1 MHHIIPPIVY
11 DRLKPY
17 IPAIYFLFIAFILFS
32 NNGNVSLWD
41 QDEAAYAGFAKK
53 MVSSGD
59 WSVPEFMWS
68 EIHRKPPLHFWNICL
83 SYKLFGINE
92 FSVRFPSALFTFLT
106 YLFIYF
112 AGRSLFGE
120 KMAFFGAVVLSTS
133 LFIPSLA
140 KVSVTDATLLFFSTV
155 CAFAL
160 LYILQKRSLYWSII
174 FWTAFSLALLTKG
187 PPILL
192 FTGVL
197 IGIIILLHP
206 DRKNLVVL
214 HPWFFLPVA
223 CLPLFLWGY
232 YVSQKDEGAFI
243 KWMLDWYVFKRI
255 SGSVLGQTGPPGT
268 HLLGLAIFFL
278 PYFMFFP
285 KAFWNSISGI
295 FKKDK
300 GIIFFLS
307 AWFIAGWF
315 LYEWSPSK
323 LPAYVIAAHVPLA
336 ILIGKNVDECRKT
349 MALPQSSL
357 IIIHGLIMILLSAS
371 FFLAP
376 IIFQPLFSMK
386 LYFTLVSVVLFIS
399 SVIILFYRRSPHFIY
414 MMIGI
419 NLLFQL
425 AVWVVLLP
433 QADGLKDA
441 SKEVA
446 DYVQMNASPTSTVLI
461 GNDQGRPPS
470 LPFYLGLNFTDVKEE
485 YNPDTL
491 MAKFQSNE
499 PYVLILNQEQLDK
512 SVTLFP
518 HLKFKKISSLLIDR
532 NQNTCYYILINEQ
545 GYRNTAI
552 DKRIARTTNTI
563 RKIII

>member
-1 MHHIIPPIVY
+1 MHTNILTIIY
-11 DRLKPY
+11 NRLKPH
-17 IPAIYFLFIAFILFS
+17 IPAVYFVFIAFILFS

-41 QDEAAYAGFAKK
+41 QDEAAYAGFAKE
-53 MVSSGD
+53 MVTSGD
-59 WSVPEFMWS
+59 WSVPQFMWS

-92 FSVRFPSALFTFLT
+92 FSVRFPSALFTFFT

-112 AGRSLFGE
+112 AGRSLFG
-120 KMAFFGAVVLSTS
+120 KKTAFFGAVVLSTS

-155 CAFAL
+155 CAFAV
-160 LYILQKRSLYWSII
+160 LYILQKKSLYWSII
-174 FWTAFSLALLTKG
+174 FWIAFALALLTKG

-197 IGIIILLHP
+197 IAILFLLHP
-206 DRKNLVVL
+206 DRKNLVAL
-214 HPWFFLPVA
+214 HPWFFLPIA

-232 YVSQKDEGAFI
+232 YISQKDGGAFI
-243 KWMLDWYVFKRI
+243 KWMVDWYILKRVN
-255 SGSVLGQTGPPGT
+255 GSVLGQTGPPGT

-300 GIIFFLS
+300 GIIFSLS

-336 ILIGKNVDECRKT
+336 ILIGKNIDECFKT
-349 MALPQSSL
+349 RTLPANSL
-357 IIIHGLIMILLSAS
+357 VIIHSVIMILLAAG
-371 FFLAP
+371 FFTAP
-376 IIFQPLFSMK
+376 VFFQPLLPMK
-386 LYFTLVSVVLFIS
+386 LYFAVVAIVLFCGS
-399 SVIILFYRRSPHFIY
+399 AFILFYRRSIRFIY
-414 MMIGI
+414 MLIGM
-419 NLLFQL
+419 NLVFQL

-433 QADGLKDA
+433 QVDELKDN

-446 DYVQMNASPTSTVLI
+446 DYAQLNASRASTVLI

-470 LPFYLGLNFTDVKEE
+470 LPFYLGLNFTEVKEE
-485 YNPDTL
+485 YNTDTL

-518 HLKFKKISSLLIDR
+518 HLKFKKISSMLTDR
-532 NQNTCYYILINEQ
+532 NQNTCYYILINAP
-545 GYRNTAI
+545 GCKNTSVDHRMAKASNSI
-552 DKRIARTTNTI
+552 RETI
-563 RKIII
+563 